1 MVIAIL
7 VCGVL
12 AYAVFDVVRTLV
24 RRRKA
29 RAAAAAALEAAALEA
44 AAAAWAD
51 ELESLEP
58 MLWTEADQEW
68 LESRRIS
75 LPR

>member
-1 MVIAIL
+1 MVIGML

-12 AYAVFDVVRTLV
+12 VYALFDVVRTV
-24 RRRKA
+24 ARRRRA
-29 RAAAAAALEAAALEA
+29 VAAAEA
-44 AAAAWAD
+44 AAATWA
-51 ELESLEP
+51 EGLATLEP

>member
-1 MVIAIL
+1 MVVAIL

-12 AYAVFDVVRTLV
+12 VYALFDLVRTGV
-24 RRRKA
+24 RRR
-29 RAAAAAALEAAALEA
+29 RAAAAHAA
-44 AAAAWAD
+44 AAAAWAE
-51 ELESLEP
+51 ELETLGP